1 MKHNPVKPSTSV
13 TIGGKDYSLLFDF
26 ESVALAEELTDRSLL
41 TGLRSK
47 DINSP
52 SIRLV
57 QAMLFACIHANHPEV
72 TFAEAKLLINR
83 KNLSSTWGSILSAW
97 SAGMSDPDPEDAD
110 NENPK
115 PAQS

>member
-1 MKHNPVKPSTSV
+1 MKNPVAPST
-13 TIGGKDYSLLFDF
+13 TLKLGGVSYELLFDF
-26 ESVALAEELTDRSLL
+26 ESIALAEELTDRSLL

-47 DINSP
+47 DILAP

-57 QAMLFACIHANHPEV
+57 QAMLFACIHARHPEV

-97 SAGMSDPDPEDAD
+97 SAGMAEPDPDAEDDAD
-110 NENPK
+110 PK
-115 PAQS
+115 TDQS